1 MRISGSKLP
10 LVMACPASAALP
22 EIDTPAGPPAVAGTI
37 RHRFLE
43 LVGQG
48 IDPVEAAAEAP
59 AEYRPFLL
67 AIDPSAIRRGA
78 VTEAAFALDWRA
90 RTARYLGA
98 NLGRRYDQIDP
109 PLGPT
114 EIPLTIDVFGLDLEQ
129 RRALAEDWKTGR
141 SRFGPPEEYPQ
152 TAAAALAI
160 AWSWPEVLDVDVGLL
175 YVENATGEVH
185 PSRGA
190 LDVFGL
196 EAFADGLE
204 AAMDAVG
211 EARALVAAGGTP
223 TVRPGDH
230 CSHCPAFKACPAKT
244 AMIRQLPDVEPWQRD
259 PAQRQRWLVERFGVG
274 FMTPERLGETW
285 AQLELLDEVLS
296 ALRGEIRGYVMSG
309 TEIPLPNGWK
319 ISAVET
325 TREDL
330 DGAIARDV
338 LAQLLSPED
347 AAQAVELSVTKSA
360 IEDAARRK
368 NEREVLAGRPR
379 LKLTSK
385 ARDGI
390 VDRILGEIRRR
401 GGSTVKVE
409 CKPMVNRRRT

>member
-1 MRISGSKLP
+1 MKITGSKLP
-10 LVMACPASAALP
+10 LVMACPAAAALP
-22 EIDTPAGPPAVAGTI
+22 QIDTPAGPPAVAGTI

-48 IDPVEAAAEAP
+48 VDPVEAAAEAP
-59 AEYRPFLL
+59 AEFRQFLL
-67 AIDPSAIRRGA
+67 AIDPDKIRRGI
-78 VTEAAFALDWRA
+78 VTEAAFAIDWRN

-98 NLGRRYDQIDP
+98 NLGRNYP
-109 PLGPT
+109 ELGPT
-114 EIPLTIDVFGLDLEQ
+114 EIALTIDVMGVDLAA

-152 TAAAALAI
+152 TAAAAVAI
-160 AWSWPEVLDVDVGLL
+160 AWCWPAVVDVDVGLL
-175 YVENATGEVH
+175 YVENASGEVY
-185 PSRGA
+185 PSRGS
-190 LDVFGL
+190 LDVFAL
-196 EAFADGLE
+196 EAFADALE

-230 CSHCPAFKACPAKT
+230 CAYCPAFKACPAKT
-244 AMIRQLPDVEPWQRD
+244 ALIRQLPDVEPWQRD
-259 PAQRQRWLVERFGVG
+259 PGQRQRWLVERFGVG

-325 TREDL
+325 TREEL
-330 DGAIARDV
+330 DGKVARDV
-338 LAQLLSPED
+338 LAQLVSPED
-347 AAQAVELSVTKSA
+347 AEQAVSIEVTKSA
-360 IEDAARRK
+360 IEDAARRM

-385 ARDGI
+385 AGDGI

-409 CKPMVNRRRT
+409 RKPQVNRRKS

>member
-1 MRISGSKLP
+1 MKISGSKLP
-10 LVMACPASAALP
+10 LVMACPAAAALP
-22 EIDTPAGPPAVAGTI
+22 QVDEPAGPPAVAGTI

-48 IDPVEAAAEAP
+48 VDPVEAAAEAP

-67 AIDPSAIRRGA
+67 AIDPDKIRRGV
-78 VTEAAFALDWRA
+78 VTEAAFALDWYH

-98 NLGRRYDQIDP
+98 NLGRRYDQVDP

-114 EIPLTIDVFGLDLEQ
+114 ELPLTIDVFGLDLDAAL
-129 RRALAEDWKTGR
+129 ALAEDWKTGR
-141 SRFGPPEEYPQ
+141 LRFGPPEEYPQ
-152 TAAAALAI
+152 TAAAATAI
-160 AWSWPEVLDVDVGLL
+160 AWCWPVRDVDVGLL
-175 YVENATGEVH
+175 YVENASGEVF
-185 PSRGA
+185 PSRGR
-190 LDVFGL
+190 LDRFAID
-196 EAFADGLE
+196 AFADELE
-204 AAMDAVG
+204 AAMEAVG
-211 EARALVAAGGTP
+211 EARRIVAAGGTP

-230 CSHCPAFKACPAKT
+230 CSYCPAFKACPAKT

-274 FMTPERLGETW
+274 YMTPERLGETW
-285 AQLELLDEVLS
+285 AQLELLDEVLA

-325 TREDL
+325 SREDL
-330 DGAIARDV
+330 DGKIARDV
-338 LAQLLSPED
+338 LAQLVSPED
-347 AAQAVELSVTKSA
+347 AEAAVTLEVTKTA
-360 IEDAARRK
+360 IEDAARRM
-368 NEREVLAGRPR
+368 NEREVRAGRPR

-385 ARDGI
+385 AGDGI

-409 CKPMVNRRRT
+409 RKPQVNRRKS